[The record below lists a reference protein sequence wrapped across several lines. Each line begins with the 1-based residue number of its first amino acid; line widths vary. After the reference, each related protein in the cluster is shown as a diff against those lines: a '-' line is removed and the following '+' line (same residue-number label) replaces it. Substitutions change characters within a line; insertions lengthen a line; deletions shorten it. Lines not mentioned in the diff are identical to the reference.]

1 MYRMVFENAGNTCYL
16 NAAMHLILHAPQLTN
31 FFLKNLHAGKTSSAF
46 VLAYGDLVDAYW
58 SGGAIPVAGPYERAT
73 AIFLKNHADIFVPNA
88 QHDAL
93 EAAALVLEDLHEGL
107 GTFAGK
113 SKAFE
118 ALRGAD
124 AVAWKAQKPS
134 LITEIFG
141 IQTIANDVAHDHAT
155 SVHVPAT
162 CGSIRD
168 GILRLEEPESVEG
181 GTVRKTRF
189 THLPLVLFAHI
200 QRFESPD
207 KKSTEFV
214 ECPRRMNLWGS
225 SFALFAVVFHRG
237 SLHSGGHYTCGVIID
252 DALKI
257 FDDDAPVAF
266 QKEIDGRAACAVAYK
281 KLNP

>member
-1 MYRMVFENAGNTCYL
+1 MYRMVFANVGNTCYL
-16 NAAMHLILHAPQLTN
+16 NAAMHLLLHAPQLTN
-31 FFLKNLHAGKTSSAF
+31 FFLKNLHASSSSAF
-46 VLAYGDLVDAYW
+46 VLAYKDLVDAYW
-58 SGGAIPVAGPYERAT
+58 SGGAIPIAGPYERAT

-93 EAAALVLEDLHEGL
+93 EAAALALEDLHEGL
-107 GTFAGK
+107 GPFAGK
-113 SKAFE
+113 SKALE

-124 AVAWKAQKPS
+124 AAAWRAQKPS

-168 GILRLEEPESVEG
+168 GILRLEDPEIVEG

-189 THLPLVLFAHI
+189 THLPLVLLAHI

-207 KKSTEFV
+207 KKSTEVV

-225 SFALFAVVFHRG
+225 SFALFAVVFHIG

-252 DALKI
+252 DVLKI
-257 FDDDAPVAF
+257 FDDDDSREATH
-266 QKEIDGRAACAVAYK
+266 IDGRAVCAVAYK